1 MIVTYQDPMVSYEKV
16 TNRRKVSQV
25 HYHSQHELYYLV
37 SGDTKY
43 IVGDDIFHL
52 ESGDF
57 IFIPKEIIHKTD
69 SEGCL
74 HNERIL
80 LSFEDSIFDVTTYP
94 ILHELSACKLIHI
107 PAGKAHLAK
116 ELLNRLLVEA
126 EREDAFKETLMKL
139 YILELLT
146 FLCRH
151 RYEYTP
157 QVSELEKLIH
167 EVAEYI
173 RTNFSQDLSLAALS
187 KCFSISES
195 CLSRKFKAVSGMGI
209 NEYITSVRI
218 HNAEQ
223 MLLRGG
229 MTITQVAE
237 RCGYGD
243 SNYFAS
249 VFKRIKGTTPLK
261 FSKSQMPVLITN

>member
-1 MIVTYQDPMVSYEKV
+1 MVVTYQDPMISYEKV

-43 IVGDDIFHL
+43 IVGDDIFYL
-52 ESGDF
+52 KSGDF

-69 SEGCL
+69 SESCL

-80 LSFEDSIFDVTTYP
+80 LSFEDSIFDDATRQLLY
-94 ILHELSACKLIHI
+94 ELSVCKLIHI
-107 PAGKAHLAK
+107 PAGKANLAK
-116 ELLNRLLVEA
+116 ELLNKLLVEA
-126 EREDAFKETLMKL
+126 EREDIYKETFMKL

-151 RYEYTP
+151 RYDHTP
-157 QVSELEKLIH
+157 QVSESEKLIN

-173 RTNFSQDLSLAALS
+173 RRNFSQDLSLAALS
-187 KCFSISES
+187 KHFSISGS
-195 CLSRKFKAVSGMGI
+195 CLSRKFKAVTGMGI

-223 MLLRGG
+223 LLSKGDL
-229 MTITQVAE
+229 TIMQVSE

-261 FSKSQMPVLITN
+261 FSKSQIQL

>member
-1 MIVTYQDPMVSYEKV
+1 MVVQYTDPPISYEKV
-16 TNRRKVSQV
+16 TNKRKMSQV
-25 HYHSQHELYYLV
+25 HYHHQHELYYLV

-52 ESGDF
+52 VSGDF
-57 IFIPKEIIHKTD
+57 IFIPKEVIHKTD

-80 LSFEDSIFDVTTYP
+80 LSFEDSIFDDTTRK
-94 ILHELSACKLIHI
+94 ILQELSDCKLIHI
-107 PAGKAHLAK
+107 PAGKAHFAK
-116 ELLNRLLVEA
+116 DLLNKLQVES
-126 EREDAFKETLMKL
+126 ERDDVFKETLMKL

-157 QVSELEKLIH
+157 QITESEKLINN
-167 EVAEYI
+167 VAEYI

-187 KCFSISES
+187 KFFSISKS

-223 MLLRGG
+223 LLLKGEL
-229 MTITQVAE
+229 TITQVAE

-249 VFKRIKGTTPLK
+249 VFKRIKGITPLK
-261 FSKSQMPVLITN
+261 FSKSQ

>member
-1 MIVTYQDPMVSYEKV
+1 MIVTYEDPMISYDKV

-52 ESGDF
+52 VSGDF
-57 IFIPKEIIHKTD
+57 IFIPKEVIHKTD

-80 LSFEDSIFDVTTYP
+80 LSFEDSIFDDTTRK
-94 ILHELSACKLIHI
+94 ILQELSDCKLIHI
-107 PAGKAHLAK
+107 PAGKAHFAK
-116 ELLNRLLVEA
+116 DLLNKLQVES
-126 EREDAFKETLMKL
+126 ERDDVFKDTLMKL

-157 QVSELEKLIH
+157 QITESEKLINN
-167 EVAEYI
+167 VAEYI

-187 KCFSISES
+187 KFFSIS
-195 CLSRKFKAVSGMGI
+195 CRP
-209 NEYITSVRI
+209 
-218 HNAEQ
+218 
-223 MLLRGG
+223 LRF
-229 MTITQVAE
+229 
-237 RCGYGD
+237 RR
-243 SNYFAS
+243 N
-249 VFKRIKGTTPLK
+249 TTR
-261 FSKSQMPVLITN
+261 